1 MSDLMIDIEA
11 LGKHANSVILTIG
24 AQQFDPSVMG
34 WETRPQMNVANRE
47 YYTPY
52 INIRVDVDE
61 QEVLGRLIDQETLD
75 WWVKQEPIAKEDAFS
90 TEDRF
95 SLKQALTELS
105 LLASPCKRIWSK
117 GPVYD
122 IVMLENAYEQMRMKI
137 PWKFYNVRDARTVYS
152 LCPKLESEKNGHI
165 ALDDC
170 RNQIIMLQ
178 KAFSMLGVEQL
189 K

>member
-1 MSDLMIDIEA
+1 MIDIEA

-24 AQQFDPSVMG
+24 AQQFDPSVRG
-34 WETRPQMNVANRE
+34 WETKPQMNVANGE
-47 YYTPY
+47 YYSPY
-52 INIRVDVDE
+52 INVRVDVDE
-61 QEVLGRLIDQETLD
+61 QELLGRAIEQETLD
-75 WWVKQEPIAKEDAFS
+75 WWCTQETVAKEDAFGI
-90 TEDRF
+90 EDRLP
-95 SLKQALTELS
+95 LKQALDELS
-105 LLASPCKRIWSK
+105 LLASSCKRVWSK

-152 LCPKLESEKNGHI
+152 LCPKLEAEKNGHI

-170 RNQIIMLQ
+170 RNQITMLQ
-178 KAFSMLGVEQL
+178 KAFTILGVEQL

>member
-1 MSDLMIDIEA
+1 MDLMLDIEA

-24 AQQFDPSVMG
+24 AQQFDPSVRG
-34 WETRPQMNVANRE
+34 WESKPQMNVANGE
-47 YYTPY
+47 YYSPY
-52 INIRVDVDE
+52 MNVRVDVDE
-61 QEVLGRLIDQETLD
+61 QEALGRVVEQETLE
-75 WWVKQEPIAKEDAFS
+75 WWATQESAAKEDAFS
-90 TEDRF
+90 VEDRF
-95 SLKQALTELS
+95 TLKQALNELS
-105 LLASPCKRIWSK
+105 LLASPCKRVWSK

-122 IVMLENAYEQMRMKI
+122 IVMLEHAYEQMRMKI

-178 KAFSMLGVEQL
+178 KAFSMLEVEQL